1 MKHLNQP
8 GLKKQ
13 EFMKNRFQNVLTG
26 QYIILRKAEEKDAAD
41 MYQWRSGYA
50 GRYMRVYPDF
60 SIENQK
66 KWIRSRGEDEINYVI
81 LDKNTEKSV
90 GAISILN
97 VNDADKVISVGRLLL
112 DDQFLTQSKPY
123 GLEALL
129 LTYDYALNVMD
140 FRKITGEILE
150 ANEAMVKLQKFLGMK
165 QEGLLEKHVWI
176 KGKYE
181 NICIMSIFKEQFN
194 SIYKK
199 KIAFLLKSFKV

>member
-1 MKHLNQP
+1 
-8 GLKKQ
+8 
-13 EFMKNRFQNVLTG
+13 MKNRFQNVLTG